1 MNSMVTCSQSE
12 LAHPAPSSAHAGV
25 RLAFL
30 TRYPLRE
37 IVSDV
42 AMVVAVLAF
51 VLSLRRIAR
60 KAELFAFF
68 QAHPEVAGGVPCQRA
83 LRAHLPRMMQEP
95 AWRGRTERLP
105 PKYRSA
111 ILAAEIGAAMVYR
124 TPFVPDFGAALVQYV
139 EREF

>member
-12 LAHPAPSSAHAGV
+12 LAHPAPSSAHAAV

-51 VLSLRRIAR
+51 VLSFVALRMT
-60 KAELFAFF
+60 LFAP
-68 QAHPEVAGGVPCQRA
+68 ADVVEHLAIPVAA
-83 LRAHLPRMMQEP
+83 
-95 AWRGRTERLP
+95 
-105 PKYRSA
+105 
-111 ILAAEIGAAMVYR
+111 GAAAV
-124 TPFVPDFGAALVQYV
+124 FVLALVGALAF
-139 EREF
+139 RPGGAHGPNR

>member
-12 LAHPAPSSAHAGV
+12 LAHPAPHSAHTGF

-51 VLSLRRIAR
+51 VFSFVALRMT
-60 KAELFAFF
+60 LFAP
-68 QAHPEVAGGVPCQRA
+68 ANVGERVAIPMAASAAVVSVLALLISLA
-83 LRAHLPRMMQEP
+83 LRLGNAQ
-95 AWRGRTERLP
+95 
-105 PKYRSA
+105 RSN
-111 ILAAEIGAAMVYR
+111 R
-124 TPFVPDFGAALVQYV
+124 
-139 EREF
+139 